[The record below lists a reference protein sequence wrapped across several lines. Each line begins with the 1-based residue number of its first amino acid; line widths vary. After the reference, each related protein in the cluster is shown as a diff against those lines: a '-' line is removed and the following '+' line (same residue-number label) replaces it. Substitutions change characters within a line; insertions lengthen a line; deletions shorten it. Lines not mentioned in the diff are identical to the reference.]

1 MYLLGYRLC
10 HYPSDRILAMK
21 YFGMYV
27 KVWKV
32 YLINWK
38 TENQEKLLLRSEQLR
53 DKENSKFNVCNLKT
67 LYLKFHFNFGVLR

>member
-1 MYLLGYRLC
+1 
-10 HYPSDRILAMK
+10 MK

-32 YLINWK
+32 YVINWK

-53 DKENSKFNVCNLKT
+53 DKENSKFNVYNLKT